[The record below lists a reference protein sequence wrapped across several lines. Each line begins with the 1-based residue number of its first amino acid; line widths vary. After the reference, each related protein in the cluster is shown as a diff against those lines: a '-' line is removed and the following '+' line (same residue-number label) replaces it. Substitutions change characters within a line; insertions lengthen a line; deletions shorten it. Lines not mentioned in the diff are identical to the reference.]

1 MALNIQNNLKEED
14 DMSRYLKI
22 FFGYTD
28 ATYVNGSFIEEEVK
42 NEAVTCGKDGFVIS
56 DDRN

>member
-1 MALNIQNNLKEED
+1 
-14 DMSRYLKI
+14 MSRYLKI

>member
-1 MALNIQNNLKEED
+1 
-14 DMSRYLKI
+14 MSRYLKI

-56 DDRN
+56 DDRNKELRLDLALCPDRS